1 MFLKILNLYKFQMAI
16 PWAYHN
22 INSTFVRWCGMES
35 YFLRSDPR
43 VMFAL
48 VTFYLSFK
56 SNPIIDGNI
65 STIQLVNFI
74 HKIPT
79 LDISKIPLNVSLP
92 GPSCSKA
99 Y

>member
-22 INSTFVRWCGMES
+22 ITSTFVRWCGTES

-65 STIQLVNFI
+65 SNIQLVNFI

>member
-1 MFLKILNLYKFQMAI
+1 
-16 PWAYHN
+16 
-22 INSTFVRWCGMES
+22 
-35 YFLRSDPR
+35 
-43 VMFAL
+43 MFAL

-56 SNPIIDGNI
+56 STPIIDGNI

-92 GPSCSKA
+92 GLSCSKA

>member
-22 INSTFVRWCGMES
+22 INSTFVRWYGTES

-48 VTFYLSFK
+48 VTFHLSFK
-56 SNPIIDGNI
+56 STPIIDENI

-74 HKIPT
+74 HKIRT

-92 GPSCSKA
+92 RPSCSKA
-99 Y
+99 D